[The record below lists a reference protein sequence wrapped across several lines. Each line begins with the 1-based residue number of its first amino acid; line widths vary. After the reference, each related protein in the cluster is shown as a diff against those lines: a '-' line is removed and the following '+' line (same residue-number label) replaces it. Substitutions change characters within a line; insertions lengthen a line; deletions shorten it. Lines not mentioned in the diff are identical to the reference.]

1 MKKKILVLILVL
13 LAGVALFTLTGC
25 QQNGNNTANNTVNT
39 TGDDKTPV
47 SNIELGKK
55 QYIEQL
61 KKVQINGS
69 EDYIMITEQRKWE
82 VPEHEAGT
90 TVSFAISIPYTI
102 HVDGKDYSSECII
115 GSSNIKPG
123 EDGNPKYKVEVTN
136 LTKNYETQ
144 VIISKK

>member
-1 MKKKILVLILVL
+1 MRRKIVVLILVL
-13 LAGVALFTLTGC
+13 LAGVALFTLSGC
-25 QQNGNNTANNTVNT
+25 KQNENSVGNNTVNG
-39 TGDDKTPV
+39 TGEHTIV
-47 SNIELGKK
+47 SNLELGKK

-69 EDYIMITEQRKWE
+69 EDYIIITEQRKWE

-115 GSSNIKPG
+115 GDNSRKG
-123 EDGNPKYKVEVTN
+123 KDENPKYSVEVTN
-136 LTKNYETQ
+136 LTKNYETE
-144 VIISKK
+144 ILINKK